1 MNTKSITCI
10 VCSILLGTA
19 SILTASERHQV
30 APVLDG
36 PVLNEKTVKVT
47 GFVLDEAGQ
56 PLIGAYV
63 VEKGTDNGTLTD
75 EKGRFSITV
84 PAGAQVEVSFVS
96 FVSHVFTAVI
106 DQEINIV
113 LKEDKKLLDEVVVVG
128 YGSQSRKSLTSS
140 ISTVR
145 ADDIQDKPVTS
156 LGEAL
161 KGRVSGLYA
170 ASNNTIPG
178 QSPRFLIRGGSSI
191 NLSNDPIVI
200 VDGVNR
206 SMSDLD
212 ANDIESIEVLKDAA
226 SASIYGARASN
237 GVILVTTK
245 KGSVSKGPQIVFD
258 LTVGVQNAANKWN
271 LMNGTEFLNFL
282 RPQLVEGYEGQAIL
296 TGAAA
301 AGTGNLS
308 SSANWSTRFL
318 NDGEAVPDGY
328 LSMTDPIDPSKT
340 LIYQNYD
347 SQDRWFQTSL
357 WQKYYVGVNGGN
369 ENIKYTASVSYV
381 DDAGVVKMTAY
392 DHLSMHTNT
401 TFKITK
407 KLEASTT
414 FDYARIGYDQMYA
427 SNWNVLGRGLIMG
440 PTRKQFTDNGNFTDG
455 SGWFQDPEY
464 WARAYDFENKK
475 NNFAGSMKLT
485 WNIIDGL
492 SAIAQYGIYNTNT
505 SYSMYEK
512 IYVDGVKNY
521 RGKSQG
527 TQEKRWGKQRDTFT
541 AYLDYTKDFR
551 RKHHLSIMAGYDFS
565 KWRDTYLYAKST
577 GSTSDKVPIL
587 ASGTT
592 FTASN
597 TDTREAIVSY
607 YARVNYNFKER
618 YFIGATMRADGSS
631 KFTKGHK
638 WGYFPAGSVGWI
650 LSEEPFWHKAS
661 DVVNFFKIRASYGY
675 TGNNGIGLYDAYG
688 SYSTSSLY
696 NGSSVTIASS
706 MQNMD
711 LTWERTGQLD
721 IGTDIN
727 FFGDRIRL
735 TADYYN
741 KVTSNML
748 FNVTLPDTGSF
759 DSVMSNVGSA
769 RFYGFEM
776 ALHTVNIDKKD
787 FYWGTDITYSHSR
800 NRVLSLHDS
809 YKYIDNNGNEAWR
822 IGGYTLTQSG
832 DRFGGIAVGEPLGRI
847 YGYKIDHIITT
858 QDDADNAYYDA
869 LSKGYRRS
877 DGQRIPG
884 RKDIGDYEW
893 KNREGSALTADGK
906 EMINAEDMYELGN
919 VLPKHT
925 GSINNTIKW
934 KRLTFNI
941 YCDFALGHSIVNY
954 MKARLFMNTYGNCNG
969 NLVKDVYDCWEPG
982 KSSYKY
988 ARFLPNDCDF
998 GNSNFQRVSDFC
1010 VEKGDYLCIRDVSV
1024 YYDLPEKWTNRIGLK
1039 KITVGVSGNNLAYI
1053 DKVSGTISPE
1063 IGIGASSSGSWFTA
1077 VNTSDNSN
1085 SNIAPAARKI
1095 LFNVKVTF

>member
-1 MNTKSITCI
+1 MPTKKFALWLIAICLSWHAPAWGNQQDG
-10 VCSILLGTA
+10 SAGA
-19 SILTASERHQV
+19 EPQSQV
-30 APVLDG
+30 
-36 PVLNEKTVKVT
+36 TVNGRVT
-47 GFVLDEAGQ
+47 DEAGQ
-56 PLIGAYV
+56 PLVGASV
-63 VEKGTDNGTLTD
+63 MEKGTTNGVLTD
-75 EKGRFSITV
+75 FDGNFSINV
-84 PAGAQVEVSFVS
+84 SPGAEVEVSFVS
-96 FVSHVFTAVI
+96 FVTHVFQADGNANI
-106 DQEINIV
+106 DV
-113 LKEDKKLLDEVVVVG
+113 TLKEDRKVLDEVVVIG

-145 ADDIQDKPVTS
+145 SDIIEDQQVTS
-156 LGEAL
+156 VGEAL

-178 QSPRFLIRGGSSI
+178 QEPRFLIRGGSSI

-245 KGSVSKGPQIVFD
+245 KGAASKGPQITFD
-258 LTVGVQNAANKWN
+258 LTVGIQNPVSKWN
-271 LMNGTEFLNFL
+271 LMNGTEFLQFV
-282 RPQLVEGYEGQAIL
+282 RPQLLEGLNGQSILEGAS
-296 TGAAA
+296 A

-308 SSANWSTRFL
+308 PSANWSTRYL
-318 NDGEAVPDGY
+318 EPGQSVPDGW
-328 LSMTDPIDPSKT
+328 LSMPDPIDPSKT
-340 LIYQNYD
+340 LIYQEYD
-347 SQDRWFQTSL
+347 SQDRWFKTSL

-369 ENIKYTASVSYV
+369 DKIKYVASISYL
-381 DDAGVVKMTAY
+381 DDDGVVEMTSY
-392 DHLSMHTNT
+392 NKLSMHTNT

-414 FDYARIGYDQMYA
+414 FDFARISYDQMYA

-440 PTRKQFTDNGNFTDG
+440 PTRRQYTDDGHITDG
-455 SGWFQDPEY
+455 GNGWFQDPDY
-464 WARAYDFENKK
+464 WEKAYDFENAK
-475 NNFAGSMKLT
+475 NNFAGTFKLT
-485 WNIIDGL
+485 WNIVDGL
-492 SAIAQYGIYNTNT
+492 SAIAQYGLYNTNT

-512 IYVDGVKNY
+512 VNVDGLPNY

-527 TQEKRWGKQRDTFT
+527 TQEKRWGMLRDTFT
-541 AYLDYTKDFR
+541 AYLSYNKVFKGKHDF
-551 RKHHLSIMAGYDFS
+551 SAMAGYDFS
-565 KWRDTYLYAKST
+565 KWRNLYLYAKST

-597 TDTREAIVSY
+597 TDTEEALVSY
-607 YARVNYNFKER
+607 YARVNYDYDDK
-618 YFIGATMRADGSS
+618 YLVGLTVRADGSS
-631 KFTKGHK
+631 KFAKGHK
-638 WGYFPAGSVGWI
+638 WGYFPAASAGWI
-650 LSEEPFWHKAS
+650 ISEEPFWSKAS
-661 DVVNFFKIRASYGY
+661 SAVNFFKFRLSYGL

-688 SYSTSSLY
+688 SYTTTNLY
-696 NGSSVTIASS
+696 DGQTVAIAST
-706 MQNMD
+706 MQNPD
-711 LTWERTGQLD
+711 LTWEKTAQFDAGL
-721 IGTDIN
+721 DIN
-727 FFGDRIRL
+727 FLNDRIRI
-735 TADYYN
+735 TADYYD

-748 FNVTLPDTGSF
+748 FDITLPDTGAF
-759 DSVMSNVGSA
+759 DSVMANVGSA
-769 RFYGFEM
+769 RFYGFEF
-776 ALHTVNIDKKD
+776 AIHTVNIDKKN
-787 FYWGTDITYSHSR
+787 FYWGTDVTYAYSG
-800 NRVLSLHDS
+800 NKVLSLHDS
-809 YKYIDNNGNEAWR
+809 YKYTDINGEDAWR
-822 IGGYTLTQSG
+822 IGGYTMTQSG
-832 DRFGGIAVGEPLGRI
+832 ERFGGIAVGEPLGRI

-858 QDDADNAYYDA
+858 EEGADNALYDA

-877 DGQRIPG
+877 DGLQIAG
-884 RKDIGDYEW
+884 RKAVGDYEW
-893 KNREGSALTADGK
+893 KNRPGSALTPDGK
-906 EMINAEDMYELGN
+906 EMINAEDMFELGN

-982 KSSYKY
+982 KTDYKY

-1024 YYDLPEKWTNRIGLK
+1024 SYDLPDKWIKKLRLK
-1039 KITVGVSGNNLAYI
+1039 KLTVGVSCNNLAYI
-1053 DKVSGTISPE
+1053 DNVSGTISPE
-1063 IGIGASSSGSWFTA
+1063 IGIGTSSSGSWFEA
-1077 VNTSDNSN
+1077 VNTSDNAN

-1095 LFNVKVTF
+1095 LFNVKITF

>member
-1 MNTKSITCI
+1 
-10 VCSILLGTA
+10 
-19 SILTASERHQV
+19 
-30 APVLDG
+30 
-36 PVLNEKTVKVT
+36 
-47 GFVLDEAGQ
+47 
-56 PLIGAYV
+56 
-63 VEKGTDNGTLTD
+63 
-75 EKGRFSITV
+75 
-84 PAGAQVEVSFVS
+84 
-96 FVSHVFTAVI
+96 
-106 DQEINIV
+106 
-113 LKEDKKLLDEVVVVG
+113 
-128 YGSQSRKSLTSS
+128 
-140 ISTVR
+140 
-145 ADDIQDKPVTS
+145 
-156 LGEAL
+156 
-161 KGRVSGLYA
+161 
-170 ASNNTIPG
+170 
-178 QSPRFLIRGGSSI
+178 
-191 NLSNDPIVI
+191 
-200 VDGVNR
+200 
-206 SMSDLD
+206 
-212 ANDIESIEVLKDAA
+212 
-226 SASIYGARASN
+226 
-237 GVILVTTK
+237 
-245 KGSVSKGPQIVFD
+245 
-258 LTVGVQNAANKWN
+258 
-271 LMNGTEFLNFL
+271 
-282 RPQLVEGYEGQAIL
+282 
-296 TGAAA
+296 
-301 AGTGNLS
+301 
-308 SSANWSTRFL
+308 
-318 NDGEAVPDGY
+318 
-328 LSMTDPIDPSKT
+328 
-340 LIYQNYD
+340 
-347 SQDRWFQTSL
+347 
-357 WQKYYVGVNGGN
+357 
-369 ENIKYTASVSYV
+369 
-381 DDAGVVKMTAY
+381 
-392 DHLSMHTNT
+392 
-401 TFKITK
+401 
-407 KLEASTT
+407 
-414 FDYARIGYDQMYA
+414 
-427 SNWNVLGRGLIMG
+427 
-440 PTRKQFTDNGNFTDG
+440 
-455 SGWFQDPEY
+455 
-464 WARAYDFENKK
+464 
-475 NNFAGSMKLT
+475 
-485 WNIIDGL
+485 
-492 SAIAQYGIYNTNT
+492 
-505 SYSMYEK
+505 
-512 IYVDGVKNY
+512 
-521 RGKSQG
+521 
-527 TQEKRWGKQRDTFT
+527 
-541 AYLDYTKDFR
+541 
-551 RKHHLSIMAGYDFS
+551 
-565 KWRDTYLYAKST
+565 
-577 GSTSDKVPIL
+577 
-587 ASGTT
+587 
-592 FTASN
+592 
-597 TDTREAIVSY
+597 
-607 YARVNYNFKER
+607 
-618 YFIGATMRADGSS
+618 
-631 KFTKGHK
+631 
-638 WGYFPAGSVGWI
+638 
-650 LSEEPFWHKAS
+650 
-661 DVVNFFKIRASYGY
+661 
-675 TGNNGIGLYDAYG
+675 
-688 SYSTSSLY
+688 
-696 NGSSVTIASS
+696 

-893 KNREGSALTADGK
+893 KNREGSALTANGK